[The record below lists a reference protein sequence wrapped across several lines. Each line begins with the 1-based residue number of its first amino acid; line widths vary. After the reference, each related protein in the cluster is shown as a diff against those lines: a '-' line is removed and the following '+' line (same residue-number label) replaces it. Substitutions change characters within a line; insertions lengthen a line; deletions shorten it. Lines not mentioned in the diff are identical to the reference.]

1 MHSIWVALQWEQR
14 HEYDFLETITVA
26 HSCPRLQLLTPKASK
41 LHKSHSEESLIS
53 ILFEALYFYLEIHSN
68 PQIWSE
74 RLCRHRALIAG
85 CMCPANMC
93 HTHTRTCMTH
103 IHTHTSALVH
113 PAAWQRALMPGFCA
127 ASRGEKKS
135 VECKRGS
142 WELIGLSIFIV
153 NTTKIVLCTNNDLT
167 DDE

>member
-103 IHTHTSALVH
+103 IHTPQLLFIQLRDRGLWCQGSVQLLEGRRNQWSARGAAGNSLVY
-113 PAAWQRALMPGFCA
+113 PYSL
-127 ASRGEKKS
+127 
-135 VECKRGS
+135 
-142 WELIGLSIFIV
+142 
-153 NTTKIVLCTNNDLT
+153 LT
-167 DDE
+167 PPK